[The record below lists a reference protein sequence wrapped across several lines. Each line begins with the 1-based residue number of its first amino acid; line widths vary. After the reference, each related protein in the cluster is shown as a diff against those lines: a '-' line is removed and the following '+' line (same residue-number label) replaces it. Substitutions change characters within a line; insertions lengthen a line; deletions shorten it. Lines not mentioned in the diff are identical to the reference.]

1 MYVYLSISFRLQI
14 GPAVLP
20 QFRSPLKETRR
31 KPSITIMIPGQT
43 QPAASGCGRVY
54 RLAAVFH
61 YRFKQR
67 VPITA
72 VFKPLSVSRLKVIL
86 STLEL
91 WILSGFSQVSLV
103 EVLLYVHRNRRF
115 IRDGSP
121 GRPPRLSHSSWALK
135 FPFTFCCP
143 LYAYIHGAPSTF

>member
-14 GPAVLP
+14 GPTVLH
-20 QFRSPLKETRR
+20 QFRSPIKETRR
-31 KPSITIMIPGQT
+31 KPSITIMIPCQT
-43 QPAASGCGRVY
+43 EPPASGCGRLY
-54 RLAAVFH
+54 SLAAIFH

-72 VFKPLSVSRLKVIL
+72 VFKPLSVSGLKVIL

-91 WILSGFSQVSLV
+91 WILSGFSQVFLV

-135 FPFTFCCP
+135 MMWPE
-143 LYAYIHGAPSTF
+143 L